1 MSGTC
6 NNIRCHAARANPQ
19 SILSACSSH
28 SRLPGVPVRHPDG
41 HMTMLCYPM
50 LYAMLCYAMPCYAML
65 RYAMLCYAM
74 LCYAMP
80 CHAMLC
86 YAMLCYAVLRYAV
99 LCCAM
104 LHAML
109 CRAYCNRS
117 QDVMTPDEE
126 RAIWIPGRLLTAAT
140 RDPELFSYILDTVL
154 RNGLFPA
161 RLESKAAAGHWAVVF
176 MNCGE
181 QERSAVLAVL
191 RAKARQQQDVHSF
204 LTVRGTLS
212 INQPTNGLSN

>member
-1 MSGTC
+1 
-6 NNIRCHAARANPQ
+6 
-19 SILSACSSH
+19 
-28 SRLPGVPVRHPDG
+28 
-41 HMTMLCYPM
+41 MLCYPI
-50 LYAMLCYAMPCYAML
+50 LCYAMLCCAVLCCAMPCHAMPCYAMPCYAMSCH
-65 RYAMLCYAM
+65 AMPCYAM
-74 LCYAMP
+74 LC
-80 CHAMLC
+80 HAIPC
-86 YAMLCYAVLRYAV
+86 YAMLY
-99 LCCAM
+99 
-104 LHAML
+104 HAML
-109 CRAYCNRS
+109 CRAYCNTS
-117 QDVMTPDEE
+117 QDIMTPDEE

-204 LTVRGTLS
+204 LTVRGTPS
-212 INQPTNGLSN
+212 SK